1 MPSALSQSTQSV
13 AMTRLGACTRRF
25 IASLWALL
33 MLLRQIEISDFPL
46 EQKNL
51 IQMLELTLGS
61 LLATSMIF
69 SQGHAA
75 SECEAMAVS

>member
-1 MPSALSQSTQSV
+1 
-13 AMTRLGACTRRF
+13 
-25 IASLWALL
+25 